1 MASAPGSL
9 KLFGELAVIY
19 DRLGLSAAF
28 DRSAFSKIKKAEDG
42 VSINLLDL
50 GKNGKLS
57 FREITSSH
65 GRIGEMIEKMDM
77 AGLERER
84 QDVFAPYKMI
94 LGEFF
99 SEFGFSPIEI
109 SIHSEVPRNSG
120 LGSSAAVFCSLAGE
134 LNNFFHTLLS
144 KNQVAAL
151 ANLGDKVVHGN
162 PSGLDANT
170 CTFGGYVSLRRSE
183 GVKLLQIKTWV
194 HMLVVNSG
202 SSKNTGEI
210 IGRVAQ
216 MYKKKRR
223 QTDKIFDRM
232 EETALN
238 GIKALKSSDLKTLG
252 ENMNLAQQCFVDLDL
267 STPLINGV
275 ISTALENGA
284 LGAKIT
290 GAGGG
295 GCVIILSEK
304 PSSLIK
310 LYKKSGYDAFETR
323 LGVEGVI

>member
-28 DRSAFSKIKKAEDG
+28 DRRAFSEIKKAEDG
-42 VSINLLDL
+42 VSINLIDL
-50 GKNGKLS
+50 GKRGKLS
-57 FREITSSH
+57 FSEIASSH
-65 GRIGEMIEKMDM
+65 GRIREMIEKMDM
-77 AGLERER
+77 EGLGRER
-84 QDVFAPYKMI
+84 KDIFSPCKMI

-99 SEFGFSPIEI
+99 SQFGFSPIEI
-109 SIHSEVPRNSG
+109 SIHSDVPRNSG

-134 LNNFFHTLLS
+134 LNNFFHTALS

-162 PSGLDANT
+162 PSGLDAST

-183 GVKLLQIKTWV
+183 GVNLLQIKTEV
-194 HMLVVNSG
+194 QMLVVNSG
-202 SSKNTGEI
+202 SNKNTGEI
-210 IGRVAQ
+210 ISRVAE
-216 MYKKKRR
+216 MYKNKRS

-232 EETALN
+232 EETALS
-238 GIKALKSSDLKTLG
+238 GIKALKSLDLKTLG
-252 ENMNLAQQCFVDLDL
+252 ENMNIAQQCFVGLGL
-267 STPLINGV
+267 STPRIDEI
-275 ISTALENGA
+275 ISTASKNGA

-295 GCVIILSEK
+295 GCVTILAEK
-304 PSSLIK
+304 PSSLIAH
-310 LYKKSGYDAFETR
+310 YKKSGYDVFETK
-323 LGVEGVI
+323 LGVEGVS